1 MDAIRELNKLM
12 PSDIQFSSA
21 DAPLT
26 KPIINAKLT
35 RYAQKY
41 PAQYAQN
48 IHRIRELGEELAYL
62 NGHNMGPKDLSLSNQ
77 KDIDNMLNIESNNL
91 KKMNKEQ
98 AKTHL
103 INVFNNVQSQ
113 VMKNK
118 GNNLV
123 SQAASKGRGNPA
135 TASRIAGGVVY
146 AVDMNSEPYPFM
158 IKNSLSKGLQ
168 SHEQYASGGQAR
180 YAAVQAAVSTS
191 EPGAMGKVLIGNTED
206 LKITMKDCGTKNGI
220 MTSTETNDALGRYEA
235 GTNKLVDEM
244 YLKQLRARGKKK
256 IKVRSPITC
265 EAKHGVCAMCMG
277 KNSSGNLPAIGHNV
291 GIEAAQG
298 VSEKATQLI
307 LSAKHN
313 VAGKSSSHIPT
324 GFQAA
329 KILLNSTDKFKG
341 KASVATTNGTVKSI
355 EKLNTGG
362 YNINV
367 GGVDHI
373 TSNHVSPKV
382 SVGETVDKGDILTN
396 GIASTKDILNNRG
409 ILEGRHYLSTALDKI
424 HGGSIDKR
432 NFEVISRGYLNLVKP
447 ASDKGNTQLKTFDE
461 YVPYLKGTHMQ
472 VMSTGDKQIT
482 KKFLAE
488 PALHFSPGKQIT
500 KKVASYLR
508 NNGVKSVTVSHT
520 PLDYKPV
527 FKTYEQRPLFGKSM
541 WQQINYRG
549 IKKGLHEGLL
559 SGDKEDTKDIRSDRS
574 RFALGIL

>member
-1 MDAIRELNKLM
+1 MDAIHELNKFM
-12 PSDIQFSSA
+12 PSDIQFTSS
-21 DAPLT
+21 DKPLT
-26 KPIINAKLT
+26 KPKMMAKLT

-41 PAQYAQN
+41 PEQYAHN

-62 NGHNMGPKDLSLSNQ
+62 NGHNMGPRELTLSNQ
-77 KDIDNMLNIESNNL
+77 KDIDNMLGIEAQNI
-91 KKMNKEQ
+91 KKMSKEQ

-103 INVFNNVQSQ
+103 INVFNKVQEK
-113 VMKNK
+113 VMENK

-191 EPGAMGKVLIGNTED
+191 EPGAMGKVLIANTEG
-206 LKITMKDCGTKNGI
+206 LKITEKDCGTKNGI
-220 MTSTETNDALGRYEA
+220 MTSTATNDALGRYEA
-235 GTNKLVDEM
+235 GTNKLIDEA

-277 KNSSGNLPAIGHNV
+277 TDSSGNLPAIGHNV

-298 VSEKATQLI
+298 VSEKATQMI
-307 LSAKHN
+307 LGTKHN
-313 VAGKSSSHIPT
+313 IAGKSHSQIPT

-341 KASVATTNGTVKSI
+341 KAAVATTGGVVRSI
-355 EKLNTGG
+355 KKLNTGG

-367 GGVDHI
+367 DGVDHI

-382 SVGETVDKGDILTN
+382 NVGDTVDKGDILTN
-396 GIASTKDILNNRG
+396 GIASTKDILTNRG
-409 ILEGRHYLSTALDKI
+409 VLEGRHYLATELDKI

-447 ASDKGNTQLKTFDE
+447 AKDIGNTNLKTFDE
-461 YVPYLKGTHMQ
+461 YAPTLKGTHTQ

-482 KKFLAE
+482 KKYLAE

-508 NNGVKSVTVSHT
+508 KNGVKSVLVSHT

-527 FKTYEQRPLFGKSM
+527 FKTYEQRPLFGNSI

-549 IKKGLHEGLL
+549 IKKGLHQGLL
-559 SGDKEDTKDIRSDRS
+559 YGDKEDTNNIRSDRA
-574 RFALGIL
+574 RFGLGIL